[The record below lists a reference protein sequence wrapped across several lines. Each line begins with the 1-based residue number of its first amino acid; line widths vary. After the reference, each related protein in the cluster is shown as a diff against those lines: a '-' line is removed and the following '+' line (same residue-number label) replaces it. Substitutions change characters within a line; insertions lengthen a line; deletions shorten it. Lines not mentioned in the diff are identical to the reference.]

1 MAGDVAGCVERIVA
15 AVWEEGEMSRCYTSL
30 T

>member
-1 MAGDVAGCVERIVA
+1 MAGDVAGCVESIVA
-15 AVWEEGEMSRCYTSL
+15 AVWEEGEVSRWYTSL